1 MACVIDEASP
11 DRGERPSGEIS
22 GVMVCGGGNVLRVYS
37 IMCFDILSVSVSAR
51 ENSVLAHPNPR
62 QAVGRE
68 GVAAK

>member
-1 MACVIDEASP
+1 MKV
-11 DRGERPSGEIS
+11 
-22 GVMVCGGGNVLRVYS
+22 GNVACVYS
-37 IMCFDILSVSVSAR
+37 IMCFDILSVSVIAG